1 MQEKRNNITKE
12 FIMAKANL
20 KIIIDMNI
28 DLPDGDTEI
37 TEKEKCAII
46 DRIHGY
52 LTNIGTTSE
61 DYDGCLAG
69 TITPLGSEFE
79 LVVTE
84 YPQTPEVAVYVSGG
98 VVQGARGNVP
108 VAVDVFDVD
117 NKEDMSDDEIQAEWK
132 VIETKL
138 PIPVL

>member
-1 MQEKRNNITKE
+1 
-12 FIMAKANL
+12 MAKANL

-84 YPQTPEVAVYVSGG
+84 YPQNPEVAVYVSGG